1 MKAIHLPGLN
11 GLRAIAAIAVVLS
24 HTLLLGVQLGLP
36 ANQQGTDLAGFGV
49 SIFFSLSGF
58 LITFLLLKEK
68 KQFARIN
75 IRAFYMRRILRIWP
89 LYYLYLILVLLC
101 LGWLGLERPEGSIWF
116 YLFLCANIPFILGAE
131 IPLLGH
137 YWSLGVEEQFYLFW
151 PWIVSKVRSI
161 RTFLIWFIVCFLFLK
176 AGFRLLDMY
185 KGISIPYLI
194 VHVTRFECMAI
205 GALGAVFCVEENA
218 LFNRIVRHRLAQVL
232 AWLAILLMAF
242 NRFHVISMIDNDLVD
257 VITVVLIINVALNP
271 QKLIGLENRV
281 CDFLGRISF
290 GIYVY
295 HPLLI
300 MILGKFAGS
309 YLAGLDI
316 TLRYTVAFTAVLL
329 TTILVAWL
337 SYELYEKKILRLKV
351 RYAPVPSSADKQ

>member
-68 KQFARIN
+68 KHFARIN

-89 LYYLYLILVLLC
+89 LYYLYLIFVLLC

-137 YWSLGVEEQFYLFW
+137 Y
-151 PWIVSKVRSI
+151 
-161 RTFLIWFIVCFLFLK
+161 
-176 AGFRLLDMY
+176 
-185 KGISIPYLI
+185 
-194 VHVTRFECMAI
+194 
-205 GALGAVFCVEENA
+205 
-218 LFNRIVRHRLAQVL
+218 LAQGWRSSFTFSGPGLL
-232 AWLAILLMAF
+232 A
-242 NRFHVISMIDNDLVD
+242 RF
-257 VITVVLIINVALNP
+257 
-271 QKLIGLENRV
+271 
-281 CDFLGRISF
+281 
-290 GIYVY
+290 
-295 HPLLI
+295 
-300 MILGKFAGS
+300 
-309 YLAGLDI
+309 
-316 TLRYTVAFTAVLL
+316 
-329 TTILVAWL
+329 
-337 SYELYEKKILRLKV
+337 
-351 RYAPVPSSADKQ
+351 VPSGFS